1 MTGDIHGRRSH
12 RARWALKDTQT
23 REKEKVFLDTF
34 GSFLVIGEYSEM
46 NNNSRYYLY
55 VVFPFLIAPVAC
67 RDNYGVLVVVHYYRA
82 CYCSMAK
89 IRLNT

>member
-1 MTGDIHGRRSH
+1 MGFERHADSRKGESLFRH
-12 RARWALKDTQT
+12 
-23 REKEKVFLDTF
+23 F

-46 NNNSRYYLY
+46 NNNSRYYFY

-67 RDNYGVLVVVHYYRA
+67 RDNYGVLVIVHYYRA

-89 IRLNT
+89 VRLNSY